1 MYGACQTESTLA
13 GLGSYVRTCAAR
25 PCQGGTRIHV
35 VNIIWRCASAMH
47 ARLTHPTPTHPNAP
61 IMPVVT
67 RRYKL
72 HAPHQ
77 LLFARFLVHLYSD

>member
-47 ARLTHPTPTHPNAP
+47 ARLTHPNAP
-61 IMPVVT
+61 IVTVVT
-67 RRYKL
+67 LRYKL
-72 HAPHQ
+72 HTRRQ
-77 LLFARFLVHLYSD
+77 LLSARFLIHLYSD